1 MDEKVKVTD
10 TEQTDKKVNEDTTLK
25 EKLVEAE
32 CMEADMPVALVENG
46 TAITQ
51 RVVDGVLTQLGELAQ
66 QVESPA
72 LIVVGR
78 VVELRD
84 RLNWFSNH

>member
-1 MDEKVKVTD
+1 
-10 TEQTDKKVNEDTTLK
+10 
-25 EKLVEAE
+25 
-32 CMEADMPVALVENG
+32 MEANMPVALVENG

-51 RVVDGVLTQLGELAQ
+51 RVVDGVLTQLSELAQ

-78 VVELRD
+78 VVALREK
-84 RLNWFSNH
+84 LNWFSSH

>member
-32 CMEADMPVALVENG
+32 YMEADMPEQSEEQDG
-46 TAITQ
+46 TGAEET
-51 RVVDGVLTQLGELAQ
+51 T
-66 QVESPA
+66 S
-72 LIVVGR
+72 
-78 VVELRD
+78 
-84 RLNWFSNH
+84 

>member
-1 MDEKVKVTD
+1 MQD
-10 TEQTDKKVNEDTTLK
+10 
-25 EKLVEAE
+25 
-32 CMEADMPVALVENG
+32 DMPVALVENG

-51 RVVDGVLTQLGELAQ
+51 RVVTGVLTELGELAQ

-78 VVELRD
+78 VVELREK
-84 RLNWFSNH
+84 LNWFSNH

>member
-1 MDEKVKVTD
+1 MSEHSTRLLIHGAQGRMGQALLRLCG
-10 TEQTDKKVNEDTTLK
+10 EQSGCGV
-25 EKLVEAE
+25 
-32 CMEADMPVALVENG
+32 VAAVSRRNPS
-46 TAITQ
+46 Q